1 MYRAEELAQIARLA
15 ELINP
20 GHAAAKAE
28 QYLKVL
34 LFQHQALQIEVVDA
48 NEADLERKLAA
59 YASVIV
65 DSQRLLM
72 MLDLLTDIDTA
83 FDRASPSSV
92 KECLKQI
99 KGETVKNRSQ
109 AIESLNNLFN
119 QSFDADHL

>member
-1 MYRAEELAQIARLA
+1 MYRSEELAQIARLA

-99 KGETVKNRSQ
+99 KGETVKNRSE

-119 QSFDADHL
+119 QSPDADHL

>member
-1 MYRAEELAQIARLA
+1 MYRSEELAQIARLA

-48 NEADLERKLAA
+48 NEADQERKLAA

-99 KGETVKNRSQ
+99 KGETVKNRSE

-119 QSFDADHL
+119 QSPDADHL